1 MWEREIAKDGEK
13 LRQVVREK
21 EKKRQSKS
29 EKGKDKVGER
39 ERKRERKRQIMKGIV
54 IKLSIVQKTIKRIK
68 IMRNRRGRERN
79 RNTAIMKDDRLTCS
93 EVPNLHS
100 VVPTS

>member
-39 ERKRERKRQIMKGIV
+39 ERKRKRKRQIMKDIV
-54 IKLSIVQKTIKRIK
+54 IKLSIVQNTI
-68 IMRNRRGRERN
+68 ERN
-79 RNTAIMKDDRLTCS
+79 QNNEKQERLGQHCA
-93 EVPNLHS
+93 NLGS
-100 VVPTS
+100 PSM